1 MRGLVPLPWVLAT
14 AALIVVGIVLLAAT
28 GADGDLGVVG
38 FALLGLGA
46 VIGTALAF
54 YAVGRSEDIDRE
66 RSSRRDG

>member
-1 MRGLVPLPWVLAT
+1 MRGLVPMPWILVAAT
-14 AALIVVGIVLLAAT
+14 LIIVGIVLLAAT

-46 VIGTALAF
+46 VLGTALAF

-66 RSSRRDG
+66 RSSRDG